1 MKTSEL
7 INSIKSFMKRPYP
20 DAENMSIYTR
30 TMFIIGVFVTLFLGM
45 IQPFNMDQINGNVWM
60 YSLLYG
66 AITFVSG
73 MSYELILRYIF
84 KIKKEGKRYTLI
96 VWIIQVIGLLL
107 FIAFFNYLYLV
118 YEFGMPWK
126 GFLNMIWATFLVGIF
141 PTVFIG
147 TISMIKR
154 EKRNSEIA
162 ATLNKKIINPAN
174 NNKESSI
181 FNIPIYNIWFIES
194 LQNYVNI
201 YFWNGETMEKKT
213 ERATL
218 KSCENLI
225 KNTNLLRCHR
235 SFIVNTT
242 IVENVSG
249 NAQGLKLKLRN
260 LETTIPVSRSY
271 IPLFKA

>member
-1 MKTSEL
+1 
-7 INSIKSFMKRPYP
+7 
-20 DAENMSIYTR
+20 
-30 TMFIIGVFVTLFLGM
+30 
-45 IQPFNMDQINGNVWM
+45 
-60 YSLLYG
+60 
-66 AITFVSG
+66 
-73 MSYELILRYIF
+73 
-84 KIKKEGKRYTLI
+84 
-96 VWIIQVIGLLL
+96 
-107 FIAFFNYLYLV
+107 
-118 YEFGMPWK
+118 
-126 GFLNMIWATFLVGIF
+126 
-141 PTVFIG
+141 
-147 TISMIKR
+147 MIKR